1 MLDHRCNI
9 RIPFTLPSPVYG
21 DAHDAIQRARV
32 LREPVRLP
40 RHDQAVS
47 SQRHFR
53 CDRSKRR
60 KVKDGKGKALS
71 EWTGGRGRLGER
83 SIVVGMNMQTDV
95 DRHAVRQT
103 NSKGLT
109 D

>member
-21 DAHDAIQRARV
+21 DAHDAIQRACV

-53 CDRSKRR
+53 CDRSKLR

-71 EWTGGRGRLGER
+71 ERLGER

-95 DRHAVRQT
+95 DRHGVRQT